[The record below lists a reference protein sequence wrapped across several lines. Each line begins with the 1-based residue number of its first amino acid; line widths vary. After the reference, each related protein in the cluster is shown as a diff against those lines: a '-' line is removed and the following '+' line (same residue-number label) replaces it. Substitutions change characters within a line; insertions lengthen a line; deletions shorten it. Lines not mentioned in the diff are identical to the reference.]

1 MSPFNAVTT
10 NRTVTYW
17 AKSLYGI
24 GPCGSPAF
32 RCLMAEEGRRK
43 KLHDMSMKHTPRENG
58 GKKWGCFIL
67 LWILF
72 FMTHVVPAQST
83 LWRHRQAANSRGN
96 VREVPKG
103 QQRSC
108 SQTGRK
114 KALLSPWAVGM
125 SQNRHPSVS
134 AHKNR
139 ARERG
144 HGVLSL
150 GSCYSA

>member
-83 LWRHRQAANSRGN
+83 LWRHTGELLTAEVTLGRFPRDSRGPAA
-96 VREVPKG
+96 RLG
-103 QQRSC
+103 
-108 SQTGRK
+108 GK
-114 KALLSPWAVGM
+114 KPF
-125 SQNRHPSVS
+125 
-134 AHKNR
+134 
-139 ARERG
+139 
-144 HGVLSL
+144 
-150 GSCYSA
+150 